1 MKFLTYSVGLNA
13 FPKNAAGV
21 LAQPRMTK
29 VRVSRSRNPTDPT
42 DPTSAFKLQAVS
54 GHNLTEKPGF
64 HTMSE
69 SQYDALPTDSIERAR
84 AMLALC
90 GYEA

>member
-29 VRVSRSRNPTDPT
+29 VQVSRGRNPTDPAN
-42 DPTSAFKLQAVS
+42 AFKLQAVS
-54 GHNLTEKPGF
+54 GHNLAEKPRF
-64 HTMSE
+64 YTMSE
-69 SQYDALPTDSIERAR
+69 EDYQNLPTDSVERAR

>member
-1 MKFLTYSVGLNA
+1 MQFLTYSVGLNA

-29 VRVSRSRNPTDPT
+29 VQVSRGRNPTDPT
-42 DPTSAFKLQAVS
+42 DPANAFKLQAVS
-54 GHNLTEKPGF
+54 GHNLSNKPGF

-69 SQYDALPTDSIERAR
+69 EDYQNLPTDSVERAR